1 MGLTN
6 WEKKKKFG
14 KRCKCGKF
22 FYAQKFDKC
31 FDCREQ
37 EAAANKTAR
46 VWLYPVPH
54 SCYLNRRIYRMV
66 AENGQAI
73 F

>member
-46 VWLYPVPH
+46 VWSWRSRCV
-54 SCYLNRRIYRMV
+54 V
-66 AENGQAI
+66 V
-73 F
+73 